1 MLTLAFDTTAEFGSL
16 ALVRDGEIL
25 AETLLHAPEGFSGM
39 LFQQIDA
46 LLGREGVALAD
57 IDVFAAASG
66 PGSFT
71 GVRIGLAA
79 AKGLAEVLGKKAVPV
94 SNLEALSRFGSGN
107 LRATVLDARR
117 GEVFAALYAADS
129 SLVIGE
135 QVLRFPHFVEMLGDL
150 DFEWVSPH
158 FDPFL
163 PALAGTSLADLPLTV
178 VPRAIAG
185 AIGQIAAQRVLAGA
199 AGEPA
204 AVEANYVRRSD
215 AELLWR
221 EPGL

>member
-1 MLTLAFDTTAEFGSL
+1 MALLRDDEVVAE
-16 ALVRDGEIL
+16 I
-25 AETLLHAPEGFSGM
+25 LLHAPDGFSGI
-39 LFQQIDA
+39 LFEQLEA
-46 LLGREGVALAD
+46 LLTREGLVSAD

-79 AKGLAEVLGKKAVPV
+79 AKGLAEVLGKAVIPV
-94 SNLEALSRFGSGN
+94 SNLEALSRFGTAP

-117 GEVFAALYAADS
+117 GEVFAALYTDDGSVAID
-129 SLVIGE
+129 E
-135 QVLRFPHFVEMLGDL
+135 QVIRFPHFVELLGDR

-163 PALAGTSLADLPLTV
+163 PALVGTRLAGLPVTLA
-178 VPRAIAG
+178 PRALA
-185 AIGQIAAQRVLAGA
+185 AVIGQIAVARRRGGDR
-199 AGEPA
+199 GEPA
-204 AVEANYVRRSD
+204 SVEANYVRRSD